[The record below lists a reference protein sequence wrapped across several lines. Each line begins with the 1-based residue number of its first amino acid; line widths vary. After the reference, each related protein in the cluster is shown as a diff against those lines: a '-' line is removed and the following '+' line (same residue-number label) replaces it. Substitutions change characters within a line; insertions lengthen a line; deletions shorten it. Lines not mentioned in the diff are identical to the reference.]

1 MDSLFFKKYS
11 IKISNFF
18 STGST
23 GPQSFSSVIIYWSMS
38 EFGSLGLVLTKS
50 LSSELGIMHHFFM
63 HSLLFKEYSLKIS
76 NFLSTISTNWQPVQP
91 AHWVSLYRALI
102 LVILEAKSYMAW
114 AHKLQIDLGQY
125 CGSILVL
132 GLGSLQPTMNH
143 MDSWWWS
150 KGVNVEREAHLVT
163 VRSVYG
169 ADFRGWWGHF
179 PERKQ
184 GKTKVEVGEAGVLV

>member
-1 MDSLFFKKYS
+1 MFEYGALGLVSIISPSSELGIAHRFFMDSLFFKKYS

-18 STGST
+18 STSLT
-23 GPQSFSSVIIYWSMS
+23 GPQSFSLVIIYWSMS
-38 EFGSLGLVLTKS
+38 EFGAIGLVLTKS

-143 MDSWWWS
+143 MDSWW
-150 KGVNVEREAHLVT
+150 
-163 VRSVYG
+163 
-169 ADFRGWWGHF
+169 
-179 PERKQ
+179 
-184 GKTKVEVGEAGVLV
+184 

>member
-1 MDSLFFKKYS
+1 MFQSYLPHPNSEWHIVFLMDSLFFKKYS
-11 IKISNFF
+11 IKISIFF
-18 STGST
+18 STDST
-23 GPQSFSSVIIYWSMS
+23 GPQSFSSARVHRSRFEY
-38 EFGSLGLVLTKS
+38 GALGLVS
-50 LSSELGIMHHFFM
+50 IISPSSKLGIVHHFLI

-143 MDSWWWS
+143 MDSWW
-150 KGVNVEREAHLVT
+150 
-163 VRSVYG
+163 
-169 ADFRGWWGHF
+169 
-179 PERKQ
+179 
-184 GKTKVEVGEAGVLV
+184 